1 MTRRSSSGSPM
12 WQHVSPAPPANSYG
26 CTKEC
31 ILVQV
36 CNFHMADYTE
46 LENQNYQN
54 MMAKE
59 AVEPFS

>member
-1 MTRRSSSGSPM
+1 MMLIT
-12 WQHVSPAPPANSYG
+12 ANSYG

-31 ILVQV
+31 ILLQV